1 MNDADIK
8 LKIVALRLTWIR
20 CLHDENFHPWKLIP
34 LNVLKPLGGSAVL
47 HQNLDSMPE
56 LPNALPSFYKNLL
69 SYWCENFSHYPDSGR
84 EISSEYIWYNKYI
97 QIAGKPVFFRVL
109 EERGIKHSSDLFF
122 FNGSHIPWSTLK
134 DLQSI
139 PSTQYLT
146 WMQVLHAV
154 PDDWKILL
162 KGNGEH
168 TTKDL
173 ISSASNHKMW
183 INNRLGDVNKLTS
196 KEIYRHLIEKI
207 STQPTAQKR

>member
-1 MNDADIK
+1 MHSLVSIK
-8 LKIVALRLTWIR
+8 TYCPTGVRIFPTILIQDVRFLQSISGTINIFKLQ
-20 CLHDENFHPWKLIP
+20 ENRFSLEFWKSEVSSIHLI
-34 LNVLKPLGGSAVL
+34 
-47 HQNLDSMPE
+47 
-56 LPNALPSFYKNLL
+56 Y
-69 SYWCENFSHYPDSGR
+69 
-84 EISSEYIWYNKYI
+84 
-97 QIAGKPVFFRVL
+97 
-109 EERGIKHSSDLFF
+109 FF

-134 DLQSI
+134 DLHSI
-139 PSTQYLT
+139 PSMQYLT
-146 WMQVLHAV
+146 WMQVLDAI